1 MKDHM
6 IQARRFK
13 ALSDVTRLQIAEM
26 LTKGEL
32 CACKILAHF
41 NITQPTLS
49 YHMKI
54 LMGSGL
60 VRGRRE
66 GAWMW
71 YSLNMEAFMEAA
83 AFLKKLQEVQ
93 EAKTGDAVVCGC
105 GVPGKP

>member
-1 MKDHM
+1 MKDYKK
-6 IQARRFK
+6 QAKRFK
-13 ALSDVTRLQIAEM
+13 ALSDATRLQIVEM
-26 LTKGEL
+26 LSGGDL

-54 LMGSGL
+54 LLSSGL
-60 VRGRRE
+60 VSGRRE

-71 YSLNMEAFMEAA
+71 YSLNREALLQASA
-83 AFLKKLQEVQ
+83 LLKKIYAAPETNN
-93 EAKTGDAVVCGC
+93 AGCAC